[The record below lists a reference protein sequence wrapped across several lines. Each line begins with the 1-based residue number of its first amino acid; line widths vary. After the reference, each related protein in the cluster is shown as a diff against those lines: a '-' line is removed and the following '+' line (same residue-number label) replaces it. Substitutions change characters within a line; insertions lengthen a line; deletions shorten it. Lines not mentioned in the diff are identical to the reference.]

1 MKKLIPPQGFR
12 SGTALAKVSWK
23 DVGEGVV
30 GRGVREVGEVSSFG
44 GMERGGKKA
53 RRISFVND
61 SELLGL

>member
-1 MKKLIPPQGFR
+1 LKKLIPPQGFR

-23 DVGEGVV
+23 DVGS
-30 GRGVREVGEVSSFG
+30 EVSSFG
-44 GMERGGKKA
+44 GVERRGKVGGGKEGGGKEG